1 MRHAPVVVLV
11 PGGYASV
18 FPRTNAAARACG
30 EFVKRIEPAPTHRAP
45 GEQ

>member
-1 MRHAPVVVLV
+1 MRRAPVVVEA

-18 FPRTNAAARACG
+18 FPRTHAAVKACG
-30 EFVKRIEPAPTHRAP
+30 DFVGRIEAAPTHRAP